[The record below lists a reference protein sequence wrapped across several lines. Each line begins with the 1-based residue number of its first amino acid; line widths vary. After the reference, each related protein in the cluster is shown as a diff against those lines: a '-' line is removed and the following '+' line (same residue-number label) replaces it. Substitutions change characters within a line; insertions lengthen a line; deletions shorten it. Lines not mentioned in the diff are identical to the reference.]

1 MELFTTLNKDKF
13 METKKIMGTV
23 LVAFGLL
30 GLIPGVLGIFDKQEY
45 LGINSWALA
54 LLGGLFFMSGIGLL
68 KSIRS
73 RTEV

>member
-1 MELFTTLNKDKF
+1 

-45 LGINSWALA
+45 FGINPWALA

-73 RTEV
+73 PAEV

>member
-1 MELFTTLNKDKF
+1 
-13 METKKIMGTV
+13 METKKIMGTI

-54 LLGGLFFMSGIGLL
+54 LLGGLFFMSGVGLIQ
-68 KSIRS
+68 SIRS
-73 RTEV
+73 RTDA

>member
-1 MELFTTLNKDKF
+1 
-13 METKKIMGTV
+13 MGII

-54 LLGGLFFMSGIGLL
+54 LLGSLFFMSGIGLIQ
-68 KSIRS
+68 SIRP

>member
-1 MELFTTLNKDKF
+1 MD
-13 METKKIMGTV
+13 TKKIMGTI

-54 LLGGLFFMSGIGLL
+54 LLGGVFFMSGIGLIQ
-68 KSIRS
+68 SIRS
-73 RTEV
+73 RTDV